1 MSQEGE
7 RAAADPPVLEGTQ
20 GLHVLGVEAGATVHD
35 GDPRGRWPALR
46 FRPHYSRPVV
56 ATVLVAEDDATV
68 SSVLLAYL
76 TRAGFAASVS
86 SDGPSAL
93 ADWVRVRP
101 DVVILDVMLPGMSGL
116 DVLRRRRADDDAAA
130 VLILSAL
137 GDEDDRLLGLDLGAD
152 DYVVKPFSPREIVGR
167 VQALLRR
174 AERLGGQPL
183 VPRRL
188 RAGRLSVDLGAR
200 RVAVDDA
207 EIGLTPR
214 ELDLLAYLMTHPGE
228 AFTKEQL
235 MHRVW
240 GWDFG
245 DTSTVTVHVR
255 RLREK
260 VEVDPSDPRLVVTAR
275 GAGYRFD
282 APVTSEG

>member
-1 MSQEGE
+1 M
-7 RAAADPPVLEGTQ
+7 
-20 GLHVLGVEAGATVHD
+20 
-35 GDPRGRWPALR
+35 
-46 FRPHYSRPVV
+46 V
-56 ATVLVAEDDATV
+56 ATVLVAEDDPTV
-68 SSVLLAYL
+68 SGVLQAYL
-76 TRAGFAASVS
+76 VQAGFNAIVCAE
-86 SDGPSAL
+86 GPTAL
-93 ADWVRVRP
+93 AEWTRRSP

-116 DVLRRRRADDDAAA
+116 DVLRRRRADDDGAA
-130 VLILSAL
+130 VMILSAL

-152 DYVVKPFSPREIVGR
+152 DYMVKPFSPREAVGR
-167 VQALLRR
+167 VQAMLRR
-174 AERLGGQPL
+174 TERLGSQAL

-188 RAGRLSVDLGAR
+188 TTRGLDLDLSAR
-200 RVAVDDA
+200 RVVVDDH

-214 ELDLLAYLMTHPGE
+214 EFDLLAYLMAHPGQ

-235 MHRVW
+235 LRRVW

-260 VEVDPSDPRLVVTAR
+260 IETDPSDPKLVVTAR

-282 APVTSEG
+282 GEVVAGD

>member
-1 MSQEGE
+1 M
-7 RAAADPPVLEGTQ
+7 
-20 GLHVLGVEAGATVHD
+20 
-35 GDPRGRWPALR
+35 
-46 FRPHYSRPVV
+46 V
-56 ATVLVAEDDATV
+56 ATVLVAEDDPTV
-68 SSVLLAYL
+68 SGVLQAYL
-76 TRAGFAASVS
+76 LQAGLNAIVCA
-86 SDGPSAL
+86 DGPTAL
-93 ADWVRVRP
+93 TEWTRRRP

-116 DVLRRRRADDDAAA
+116 DVLRRRRADDDGAA
-130 VLILSAL
+130 VMILSAL

-152 DYVVKPFSPREIVGR
+152 DYMVKPFSPREAVGR
-167 VQALLRR
+167 VQAMLRR
-174 AERLGGQPL
+174 TERLGSQAL

-188 RAGRLSVDLGAR
+188 TTSGLDVDLSAR
-200 RVAVDDA
+200 RVVVNDC

-214 ELDLLAYLMTHPGE
+214 EFDLLAYLMAHPGQ

-235 MHRVW
+235 LRRVW

-260 VEVDPSDPRLVVTAR
+260 VETDPSDPQLVVTAR

-282 APVTSEG
+282 GAVVAGD

>member
-1 MSQEGE
+1 M
-7 RAAADPPVLEGTQ
+7 
-20 GLHVLGVEAGATVHD
+20 
-35 GDPRGRWPALR
+35 
-46 FRPHYSRPVV
+46 V
-56 ATVLVAEDDATV
+56 ATALVAEDDPTV
-68 SSVLLAYL
+68 SGVLQAYL
-76 TRAGFAASVS
+76 VQAGLNAIVCAE
-86 SDGPSAL
+86 GPTAL
-93 ADWVRVRP
+93 AEWTRRRP

-116 DVLRRRRADDDAAA
+116 DVLRRRRADDDGAA
-130 VLILSAL
+130 VMILSAL

-152 DYVVKPFSPREIVGR
+152 DYMVKPFSPREAVGR
-167 VQALLRR
+167 VQAMLRR
-174 AERLGGQPL
+174 TERLGSQAL

-188 RAGRLSVDLGAR
+188 TTRGLDLDLSAR
-200 RVAVDDA
+200 RVVVDDH

-214 ELDLLAYLMTHPGE
+214 EFDLLAYLMAHPGQ

-235 MHRVW
+235 LRRVW

-260 VEVDPSDPRLVVTAR
+260 IETDPSDPKLVVTAR

-282 APVTSEG
+282 GEVVAGD

>member
-1 MSQEGE
+1 M
-7 RAAADPPVLEGTQ
+7 
-20 GLHVLGVEAGATVHD
+20 
-35 GDPRGRWPALR
+35 
-46 FRPHYSRPVV
+46 V
-56 ATVLVAEDDATV
+56 ATVLVAEDDPTV
-68 SSVLLAYL
+68 SGVLQAYL
-76 TRAGFAASVS
+76 VQAGFNAIVCAE
-86 SDGPSAL
+86 GPTAL
-93 ADWVRVRP
+93 AEWTRRSP

-116 DVLRRRRADDDAAA
+116 DVLRRRRADDDGAA
-130 VLILSAL
+130 VMILSAL

-152 DYVVKPFSPREIVGR
+152 DYMVKPFSPREAVGR
-167 VQALLRR
+167 VQAMLRR
-174 AERLGGQPL
+174 IERLGSQAL

-188 RAGRLSVDLGAR
+188 TTRGLDLDLSAR
-200 RVAVDDA
+200 RVVVDDH

-214 ELDLLAYLMTHPGE
+214 EFDLLAYLMAHPGQ

-235 MHRVW
+235 LRRVW

-260 VEVDPSDPRLVVTAR
+260 IETDPSDPKLVVTAR

-282 APVTSEG
+282 GEVVAGD

>member
-1 MSQEGE
+1 M
-7 RAAADPPVLEGTQ
+7 
-20 GLHVLGVEAGATVHD
+20 
-35 GDPRGRWPALR
+35 
-46 FRPHYSRPVV
+46 V
-56 ATVLVAEDDATV
+56 ATVLVAEDDPTV
-68 SSVLLAYL
+68 SGVLQAYL
-76 TRAGFAASVS
+76 VQAGLNAIVCAE
-86 SDGPSAL
+86 GPTAL
-93 ADWVRVRP
+93 AEWTRRRP

-116 DVLRRRRADDDAAA
+116 DVLRRRRADDDGAA
-130 VLILSAL
+130 VMILSAL

-152 DYVVKPFSPREIVGR
+152 DYMVKPFSPREAVGR
-167 VQALLRR
+167 VQAMLRR
-174 AERLGGQPL
+174 TERLGSQAL

-188 RAGRLSVDLGAR
+188 TTRGLDLDLSAR
-200 RVAVDDA
+200 RVVVDDH

-214 ELDLLAYLMTHPGE
+214 EFDLLAYLMAHPGQ

-235 MHRVW
+235 LRRVW

-260 VEVDPSDPRLVVTAR
+260 VETDPSDPKLVVTAR

-282 APVTSEG
+282 GEVVAGD

>member
-1 MSQEGE
+1 M
-7 RAAADPPVLEGTQ
+7 
-20 GLHVLGVEAGATVHD
+20 
-35 GDPRGRWPALR
+35 
-46 FRPHYSRPVV
+46 V
-56 ATVLVAEDDATV
+56 ATVLVAEDDPTV
-68 SSVLLAYL
+68 SGVLQAYL
-76 TRAGFAASVS
+76 VQAGFNAIVCAE
-86 SDGPSAL
+86 GPTAL
-93 ADWVRVRP
+93 AEWTRRRP

-116 DVLRRRRADDDAAA
+116 DVLRRRRADDDGAA
-130 VLILSAL
+130 VMILSAL

-152 DYVVKPFSPREIVGR
+152 DYMVKPFSPREAVGR
-167 VQALLRR
+167 VQAMLRR
-174 AERLGGQPL
+174 TERLGSQAL

-188 RAGRLSVDLGAR
+188 TTRGLDLDLSAR
-200 RVAVDDA
+200 RVVVDDH

-214 ELDLLAYLMTHPGE
+214 EFDLLAYLMAHPGQ

-235 MHRVW
+235 LRRVW

-260 VEVDPSDPRLVVTAR
+260 IETDPSDPKLVVTAR

-282 APVTSEG
+282 GEVVAGD